1 MSNTAKR
8 LISGVLC
15 LLVMV
20 VVNFLLPRMMPG
32 DPVLMLIGQDD
43 EAMSNEQYAAY
54 KAELGLDDPLPVQFG
69 RYIKGLATG
78 DLGYSYHYNSTVMN
92 LLKTRIPTTLQL
104 AVPAVVLSSVLAV
117 LLGCTAGF
125 RKGGKLD
132 TGLGTALVV
141 TNAIPTFLLAM
152 VLVMMFA
159 FELRWFPLG
168 GLNSTVVTGSPLVD
182 RIRHLILPVIVI
194 TLSGLPG
201 KYLMVRNTV
210 AAAMGEKYVVYAQ
223 ARGLSQSRVQ
233 FVHIF
238 RNICPPFITLVGL
251 NLGFMISGSMITEI
265 IFSING
271 MGGLIYEA
279 ASFRDFPTLQG
290 CLLVVSAIVIT
301 ANILADFFC
310 RMIDPKQRYG
320 AYELD

>member
-1 MSNTAKR
+1 MSNTSKR
-8 LISGVLC
+8 LLSSVLC

-20 VVNFLLPRMMPG
+20 VINFLLPRMMPG
-32 DPVLMLIGQDD
+32 DPVLMLTGQDD
-43 EAMSNEQYAAY
+43 EAMSSEQYAAY

-69 RYIKGLATG
+69 RYLKGLATG
-78 DLGYSYHYNSTVMN
+78 DLGYSYHYNDRVVN
-92 LLKTRIPTTLQL
+92 LLKARIPNTLQL

-117 LLGCTAGF
+117 LLGCAAGF

-132 TGLGTALVV
+132 TGLGTVLVV

-152 VLVMMFA
+152 LLVVLFA
-159 FELRWFPLG
+159 FELRWFPLS
-168 GLNSTVVTGSPLVD
+168 GLSSTVVLGSPLLD
-182 RIRHLILPVIVI
+182 RIRHLILPVTVI

-223 ARGLSQSRVQ
+223 ARGLSQSRIQ

-290 CLLVVSAIVIT
+290 CLLVVSAIVII
-301 ANILADFFC
+301 ANILADFMC